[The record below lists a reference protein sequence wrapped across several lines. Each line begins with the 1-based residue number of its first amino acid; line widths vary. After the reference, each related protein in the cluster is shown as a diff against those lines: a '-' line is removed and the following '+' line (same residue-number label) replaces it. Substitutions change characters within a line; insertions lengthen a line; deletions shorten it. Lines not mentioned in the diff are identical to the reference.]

1 MKRRNYCC
9 WGRGENQFSPWS
21 KDWPNEFY
29 SGKSSA
35 LEILTIR
42 YAKGEISKEEYE
54 KMKEEITK

>member
-1 MKRRNYCC
+1 MKRRNFWYWRCGEYQYAP
-9 WGRGENQFSPWS
+9 WGT
-21 KDWPNEFY
+21 DWPNEFY

-54 KMKEEITK
+54 KMKEEIT